1 MFRQIMV
8 PLDGSALAERA
19 LPNVEQLAPVTGA
32 TIHLVTVVEP
42 LPHPGWAPMPA
53 YVDPTLY
60 EMTTANATAYIGR
73 QRDRLAAA
81 GVEVRTALLG
91 GSATASLLD
100 YERDAGIDLVVMA
113 SHGRTGLARFALGS
127 VAGQLLL
134 YGAAPVLLVR
144 AFGDVALPD
153 RVLVPLDGSPLA
165 EQALG
170 AVRVL
175 AHQLVKDIT
184 LLRAVH
190 NDDQRGEAEEYLEGQ
205 ATRSR
210 LEGFTVETRVEIG
223 DPATLIIAAADFSRL
238 VVMATHGRSGPSRW
252 ALGSVA
258 DRVTHG
264 GTAPVLL
271 LRKQP

>member
-8 PLDGSALAERA
+8 PLDGSALAERPLA
-19 LPNVEQLAPVTGA
+19 IVEQLAPVTGA
-32 TIHLVTVVEP
+32 TIHLVTVAEP

-53 YVDPTLY
+53 YVDPTIY
-60 EMTTANATAYIGR
+60 ELTTANTTAYLGR
-73 QRDRLAAA
+73 QRDRLARAGAA
-81 GVEVRTALLG
+81 AHIALLG
-91 GSATASLLD
+91 GSAVASLLD

-127 VAGQLLL
+127 VAGQLIQ
-134 YGAAPVLLVR
+134 YGTAPVLLVR
-144 AFGDVALPD
+144 AFGDDSLPD

-175 AHQLVKDIT
+175 AHRLVKAVT
-184 LLRAVH
+184 LLRAVRH
-190 NDDQRGEAEEYLEGQ
+190 DEQRAEAQQYLDGQ
-205 ATRSR
+205 ATRLQ
-210 LEGFTVETRVEIG
+210 LEGFTVDARVEVG
-223 DPATLIIAAADFSRL
+223 DPATLIIAAAGLERL

-271 LRKQP
+271 LRKQS